1 MRILDL
7 FCGAGGLSYG
17 FEQAGFEPVLG
28 VDFNAQALETY
39 QKNHKNSQI
48 LCGNLTSQEL
58 KQQII
63 DFAKQHQ
70 IQGILGGPPCQ
81 GFSLK
86 GKKLGLEDKSAK
98 TFSKIKLKKDFASLS
113 LSAINKILPYIKE
126 GLLYSHAVFM
136 ANIEKVVDEHIWKDV
151 KERAIIQNEISKII
165 IKKDKEKILKE
176 VEEGIHLLFNNTC
189 YKLDKINVEFYDEET
204 LYIEFLG
211 EDSALLIGKEGYR
224 YKALSYILF
233 NWINEKYGLMLR
245 LEVAQFLKNQ
255 EEAIYTYLE
264 PIIEII
270 KEKGTFK
277 TKPLDG
283 ILVHIALKR
292 LREEFPDKYV
302 AVKTNVRGDKYVL
315 INEYRARE
323 I

>member
-1 MRILDL
+1 MKKFESNCLEKVYELATAEFNCSITELEIEVIQQPSKGFLGFGKKNAIIEVSFKDNCKKYVQETKSFRNKDVRIQEVSERIEYSNQKEERN
-7 FCGAGGLSYG
+7 LS
-17 FEQAGFEPVLG
+17 
-28 VDFNAQALETY
+28 
-39 QKNHKNSQI
+39 
-48 LCGNLTSQEL
+48 
-58 KQQII
+58 
-63 DFAKQHQ
+63 QHQ
-70 IQGILGGPPCQ
+70 HEDEIESSSCVPKVGSKDKIFDKFYHEESQG
-81 GFSLK
+81 
-86 GKKLGLEDKSAK
+86 
-98 TFSKIKLKKDFASLS
+98 
-113 LSAINKILPYIKE
+113 
-126 GLLYSHAVFM
+126 
-136 ANIEKVVDEHIWKDV
+136 
-151 KERAIIQNEISKII
+151 EISKII

-176 VEEGIHLLFNNTC
+176 VQEGIHLLFDNTC
-189 YKLDKINVEFYDEET
+189 YCLDKINVEFYDEET
-204 LYIEFLG
+204 LYVEFLG

-283 ILVHIALKR
+283 ILVHIALKK

-315 INEYRARE
+315 VNEYRARE

>member
-1 MRILDL
+1 MKKFESNCLEKVYELATAEFNCSITELEIEVIQQPSKGFLGFGKKNAIIEVCFKDNCKKYVQETKSFRNKDVRIQEVSERIEYSNQKEERN
-7 FCGAGGLSYG
+7 LS
-17 FEQAGFEPVLG
+17 
-28 VDFNAQALETY
+28 
-39 QKNHKNSQI
+39 
-48 LCGNLTSQEL
+48 
-58 KQQII
+58 
-63 DFAKQHQ
+63 QHQ
-70 IQGILGGPPCQ
+70 HEDEIESSSCVPKVGSKDKIFDKFYHEESQG
-81 GFSLK
+81 
-86 GKKLGLEDKSAK
+86 
-98 TFSKIKLKKDFASLS
+98 
-113 LSAINKILPYIKE
+113 
-126 GLLYSHAVFM
+126 
-136 ANIEKVVDEHIWKDV
+136 
-151 KERAIIQNEISKII
+151 EISKII

-176 VEEGIHLLFNNTC
+176 VQEGIHLLFDNTC
-189 YKLDKINVEFYDEET
+189 YCLDKINVEFYDEET
-204 LYIEFLG
+204 LYVEFLG

-283 ILVHIALKR
+283 ILVHIALKK
-292 LREEFPDKYV
+292 LRDEFPDKYV
-302 AVKTNVRGDKYVL
+302 AVKTNIRGDKYVL
-315 INEYRARE
+315 VNEYRSRE

>member
-1 MRILDL
+1 MKKFESDCLEKVYELASAEFNCSITELEIEVIQQP
-7 FCGAGGLSYG
+7 SKG
-17 FEQAGFEPVLG
+17 FLGF
-28 VDFNAQALETY
+28 
-39 QKNHKNSQI
+39 
-48 LCGNLTSQEL
+48 
-58 KQQII
+58 
-63 DFAKQHQ
+63 
-70 IQGILGGPPCQ
+70 
-81 GFSLK
+81 
-86 GKKLGLEDKSAK
+86 GKKNAIIEVCYKDNCKKYVQETKSFKNKDVRIEEVSDRIEYSNKSEEEKFSRKEEKKEPLIKVPKVESKDKIFDNFYNEEASQNEV
-98 TFSKIKLKKDFASLS
+98 SKI
-113 LSAINKILPYIKE
+113 
-126 GLLYSHAVFM
+126 V
-136 ANIEKVVDEHIWKDV
+136 
-151 KERAIIQNEISKII
+151 
-165 IKKDKEKILKE
+165 IKKDKEKILEE
-176 VEEGIHLLFNNTC
+176 VKAGINLLFQDTC
-189 YKLDKINVEFYDEET
+189 YKIDQINVDFYDEET
-204 LYIEFLG
+204 LYVEFLG

-283 ILVHIALKR
+283 ILVHIALKK
-292 LREEFPDKYV
+292 LRDEFPDKYV

-315 INEYRARE
+315 VNEYRARE

>member
-1 MRILDL
+1 MKKFEANCLEKVYELATAEFNCSITELEIEVIQQP
-7 FCGAGGLSYG
+7 SKG
-17 FEQAGFEPVLG
+17 FLGF
-28 VDFNAQALETY
+28 
-39 QKNHKNSQI
+39 
-48 LCGNLTSQEL
+48 
-58 KQQII
+58 
-63 DFAKQHQ
+63 
-70 IQGILGGPPCQ
+70 
-81 GFSLK
+81 
-86 GKKLGLEDKSAK
+86 GKK
-98 TFSKIKLKKDFASLS
+98 
-113 LSAINKILPYIKE
+113 N
-126 GLLYSHAVFM
+126 
-136 ANIEKVVDEHIWKDV
+136 
-151 KERAIIQNEISKII
+151 AIIQACFKDNCKVYVQETKTFRNKDIKIQEVSERIEYSNQCEERDFLQKEEKKETSCNVPKMESKDKIFDKFYHEELSQNEIAKII
-165 IKKDKEKILKE
+165 IKKDKEKILAE
-176 VEEGIHLLFNNTC
+176 VKEGISLLFDNTC

-264 PIIEII
+264 PIIEIV

-302 AVKTNVRGDKYVL
+302 AVKTNIRGDKYVL

>member
-1 MRILDL
+1 MKKFESNCLEKVYELATAEFNCSITELEIEVIQQP
-7 FCGAGGLSYG
+7 SKG
-17 FEQAGFEPVLG
+17 FLGF
-28 VDFNAQALETY
+28 
-39 QKNHKNSQI
+39 
-48 LCGNLTSQEL
+48 
-58 KQQII
+58 
-63 DFAKQHQ
+63 
-70 IQGILGGPPCQ
+70 
-81 GFSLK
+81 
-86 GKKLGLEDKSAK
+86 GKKNAIIEVCFKDNCKKYVQETKS
-98 TFSKIKLKKDFASLS
+98 FR
-113 LSAINKILPYIKE
+113 N
-126 GLLYSHAVFM
+126 
-136 ANIEKVVDEHIWKDV
+136 KDV
-151 KERAIIQNEISKII
+151 RIQEVSERIEYSNQKEERNLSQHEDEIESSSCVPKVGSKDKIFDKFYHEESQGEISKII

-176 VEEGIHLLFNNTC
+176 VQEGIHLLFDNTC
-189 YKLDKINVEFYDEET
+189 YCLDKINVEFYDEET
-204 LYIEFLG
+204 LYVEFLG

-283 ILVHIALKR
+283 ILVHIALKK
-292 LREEFPDKYV
+292 LRDEFPDKYV
-302 AVKTNVRGDKYVL
+302 AVKTNIRGDKYVL
-315 INEYRARE
+315 VNEYRARE

>member
-1 MRILDL
+1 MKKFEANCLEKVYELATAEFNCSITELEIDVIQQP
-7 FCGAGGLSYG
+7 SKG
-17 FEQAGFEPVLG
+17 FLGF
-28 VDFNAQALETY
+28 
-39 QKNHKNSQI
+39 
-48 LCGNLTSQEL
+48 
-58 KQQII
+58 
-63 DFAKQHQ
+63 
-70 IQGILGGPPCQ
+70 
-81 GFSLK
+81 
-86 GKKLGLEDKSAK
+86 GKKS
-98 TFSKIKLKKDFASLS
+98 
-113 LSAINKILPYIKE
+113 
-126 GLLYSHAVFM
+126 
-136 ANIEKVVDEHIWKDV
+136 
-151 KERAIIQNEISKII
+151 AIIQVCFKDSCKTYVQETKIFKNKDVRIQEVSERIEYSNQKEERSLQQKEEKKEPSCNVPKDESKEKIFDKLYNEETSQNERPKIT

-176 VEEGIHLLFNNTC
+176 VEDGIHLLFDNTC
-189 YKLDKINVEFYDEET
+189 YRLEKINVEFYDEET

-255 EEAIYTYLE
+255 EEAIYSYLE

-283 ILVHIALKR
+283 ILVHIALKK

-302 AVKTNVRGDKYVL
+302 AVKTNIRGDKYVRV
-315 INEYRARE
+315 NEYRARE

>member
-1 MRILDL
+1 MKKFESNCLEKVYELATAEFNCSITELEIEVIQQPSKGFLGFGKKNAIIEVCFKDNCKKYVQETKSFRNKDVRIQEVSERIEYSNQKEERN
-7 FCGAGGLSYG
+7 LS
-17 FEQAGFEPVLG
+17 
-28 VDFNAQALETY
+28 
-39 QKNHKNSQI
+39 
-48 LCGNLTSQEL
+48 
-58 KQQII
+58 
-63 DFAKQHQ
+63 QHQ
-70 IQGILGGPPCQ
+70 HEDEIESSSCVPKVGSKDKIFDKFYHEESQG
-81 GFSLK
+81 
-86 GKKLGLEDKSAK
+86 
-98 TFSKIKLKKDFASLS
+98 
-113 LSAINKILPYIKE
+113 
-126 GLLYSHAVFM
+126 
-136 ANIEKVVDEHIWKDV
+136 
-151 KERAIIQNEISKII
+151 EISKII

-176 VEEGIHLLFNNTC
+176 VQEGIHLLFDNTC
-189 YKLDKINVEFYDEET
+189 YCLDKINVEFYDEET
-204 LYIEFLG
+204 LYVEFLG

-283 ILVHIALKR
+283 ILVHIALKK
-292 LREEFPDKYV
+292 LRDEFPDKYV

-315 INEYRARE
+315 VNEYRARE